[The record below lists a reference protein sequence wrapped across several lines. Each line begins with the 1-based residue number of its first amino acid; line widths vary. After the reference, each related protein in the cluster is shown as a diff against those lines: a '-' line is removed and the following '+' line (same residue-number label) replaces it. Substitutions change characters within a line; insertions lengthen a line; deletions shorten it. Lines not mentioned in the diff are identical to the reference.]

1 MRNQDPLRRRL
12 SRLSGPKRS
21 PSKSVDLPSQVA
33 VELVDGQTIET
44 AHGPVFWIEKE
55 YPIHQIHGAH
65 KISAP
70 LEFPPGLTAEVAR
83 DPSLCEVDPENLIF
97 IDTETTGLVGGAGT
111 VAFLIGLGT
120 YTGGSF
126 RIRQFFLRNP
136 GEEHSMLRVLQD
148 EFQTRLGFVSFN
160 GRTFDLPLLDM
171 RFRIGLRE
179 SLKLSRR
186 PQMDLLH
193 PARRLWRRKLP
204 DCSLGTIEREILG
217 VQRTDQDVPGA
228 QIPGMYLDYLRTGNI
243 DGIQRVIYHNEID
256 ILSMVSLTAEILS
269 QHQSAEFQQDA
280 GAEALGVA
288 GWHLGAG
295 RLEAAE
301 AAYLAAVESPDLE
314 IRIEAL
320 RRISGHLKRTGRRS
334 QAVEYWISWH
344 ELAPEDPRP
353 CIELAMFYEWEVRD
367 LEEAKTWAQN
377 ALVCL
382 SHWPE
387 DWRREKAW
395 SEITHRLSRLDRKL
409 NR

>member
-1 MRNQDPLRRRL
+1 MSNQDPLRRRL
-12 SRLSGPKRS
+12 SRLGGTKRTPIDSGDSRHL
-21 PSKSVDLPSQVA
+21 DA
-33 VELVDGQTIET
+33 IELVDGQIVET

-55 YPIHQIHGAH
+55 YPVHQLHGTH

-70 LEFPPGLTAEVAR
+70 LDFPSAFTAEVAR
-83 DPSLCEVDPENLIF
+83 DPGLSEVDPADLIF

-120 YTGGSF
+120 YKGGNF

-148 EFQTRLGFVSFN
+148 EFQERLGFVSFN

-179 SLKLSRR
+179 SLKLSHR
-186 PQMDLLH
+186 PQIDLLH

-217 VQRTDQDVPGA
+217 IQRSDQDVPGA
-228 QIPGMYLDYLRTGNI
+228 QIPGMYLDYLRTG
-243 DGIQRVIYHNEID
+243 DTGGIQRVIYHNEID

-269 QHQSAEFQQDA
+269 QHQSGEFQADA

-301 AAYLAAVESPDLE
+301 AAYLAAIESPDPE
-314 IRIEAL
+314 IKIEAN
-320 RRISGHLKRTGRRS
+320 RRISGHLKRTGRRE
-334 QAVEYWISWH
+334 QAVEYWISWY
-344 ELAPEDPRP
+344 ELAPDDPRP

-367 LEEAKTWAQN
+367 LEVAKTWAQN

-387 DWRREKAW
+387 DWRREETW
-395 SEITHRLSRLDRKL
+395 SEITHRISRLDRKL

>member
-1 MRNQDPLRRRL
+1 
-12 SRLSGPKRS
+12 
-21 PSKSVDLPSQVA
+21 VD
-33 VELVDGQTIET
+33 
-44 AHGPVFWIEKE
+44 
-55 YPIHQIHGAH
+55 
-65 KISAP
+65 SA
-70 LEFPPGLTAEVAR
+70 
-83 DPSLCEVDPENLIF
+83 DLIF

-120 YTGGSF
+120 YAGGNF

-136 GEEHSMLRVLQD
+136 GEEHSMLRALQD
-148 EFQTRLGFVSFN
+148 EFQAQLGFVSFN

-179 SLKLSRR
+179 SLKLSRW

-217 VQRTDQDVPGA
+217 IQRSDQDVPGA
-228 QIPGMYLDYLRTGNI
+228 QIPGMYLDYLRTGDT

-269 QHQSAEFQQDA
+269 QHQSAEFQQDS

-301 AAYLAAVESPDLE
+301 AAYRAAAESPDPE
-314 IRIEAL
+314 IKIEAY
-320 RRISGHLKRTGRRS
+320 RRISEHLKRTGRRN

-344 ELAPEDPRP
+344 ELAPEDLRP
-353 CIELAMFYEWEVRD
+353 CIELAMFYEWEARD
-367 LEEAKTWAQN
+367 LEEAKTWAQK
-377 ALVCL
+377 ALICL